1 MTRISTVSSTVCS
14 GAHQRKYQNSASLAL
29 VRGTPLTKVD
39 SPHKRPVARKMFG
52 IDDVFMRH
60 ITARP
65 RTSDMGCSMYDLCS
79 IFVILCYSVSWL
91 GRVITKL
98 DCIINISLKNYRSAL
113 LDLAWTSGW
122 HSCLHQDTKAIEE
135 HDGVYCYEQA
145 NVVLTRS
152 CLVVCTDS
160 TLCVTKVNVIIMSV
174 ITF

>member
-29 VRGTPLTKVD
+29 VRGTPLTKMD

-79 IFVILCYSVSWL
+79 ISVILCYSVSWL

-98 DCIINISLKNYRSAL
+98 DCIINISLKIIVQLCSISHGL
-113 LDLAWTSGW
+113 LVD
-122 HSCLHQDTKAIEE
+122 I
-135 HDGVYCYEQA
+135 
-145 NVVLTRS
+145 R
-152 CLVVCTDS
+152 VCIRTQKLLRNMMES
-160 TLCVTKVNVIIMSV
+160 IVMSRLMLFLLGHV
-174 ITF
+174 